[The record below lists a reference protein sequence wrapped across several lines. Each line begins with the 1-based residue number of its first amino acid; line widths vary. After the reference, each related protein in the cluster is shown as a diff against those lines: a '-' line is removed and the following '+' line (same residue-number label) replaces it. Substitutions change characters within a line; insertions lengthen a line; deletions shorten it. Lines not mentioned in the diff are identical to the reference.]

1 MAGAPPPQ
9 FPSTPPLGAGQHGLW
24 YTGAATHGSQ
34 GLQSLQ
40 GSQLL
45 QPSMPPAATTSTNS
59 AMTIFIGR
67 ATSVATRIPSWDRV
81 HAS

>member
-9 FPSTPPLGAGQHGLW
+9 PPSMPPLGAGQHGLW

-40 GSQLL
+40 GLQLL
-45 QPSMPPAATTSTNS
+45 QPSMPPAATTSTNI
-59 AMTIFIGR
+59 AMTIFMGR
-67 ATSVATRIPSWDRV
+67 ATSPFRPGPSRGAG